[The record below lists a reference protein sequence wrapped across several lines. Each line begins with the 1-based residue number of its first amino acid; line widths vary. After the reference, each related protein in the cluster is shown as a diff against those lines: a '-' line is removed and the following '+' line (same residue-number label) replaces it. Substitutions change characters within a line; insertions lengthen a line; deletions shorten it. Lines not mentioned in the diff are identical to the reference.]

1 MMRVLVAAASL
12 AAASCAL
19 VRTTPDDASEGG
31 APSDSV
37 GAGGTLLGGQGLGG
51 APFGGAGG
59 AGGVRVEPSLPPC
72 FPQGVDDFSS
82 PATSA
87 AAWSV
92 LNATFVA
99 DRALLGVLPDEL
111 AMLEVDGTLD
121 GACFIS
127 FTVEPLP
134 DGDDAIDV
142 YLLVSPMSTNE
153 TFDDL
158 DVNVTPDAVKL
169 YVRPGGSIRSV
180 ARTGNRFLLVVDG
193 TTVRLYQTTVDGSA
207 WAFADTLETPFPL
220 ADSKLRFTHYEAT
233 PAFFVDEVS
242 VLPPELAQLPAPEQR

>member
-1 MMRVLVAAASL
+1 MIAAASL

-19 VRTTPDDASEGG
+19 VRTTPDDASAGG

-37 GAGGTLLGGQGLGG
+37 GAGGALLGGQGLGG
-51 APFGGAGG
+51 APLGGAGGG
-59 AGGVRVEPSLPPC
+59 AGGVAVEPSLPPC

-82 PATSA
+82 PATSE

-92 LNATFVA
+92 LNVTFVA

-111 AMLEVDGTLD
+111 AALAVEGTLD

-134 DGDDAIDV
+134 DGDDAIDA
-142 YLLVSPMSTNE
+142 YLQVSPTFTNE

-158 DVNVTPDAVKL
+158 DVNVTPDPVKL
-169 YVRPGGSIRSV
+169 FVRPGGSIRPV
-180 ARTGNRFLLVVDG
+180 ARTGNRFLLIVDG

-220 ADSKLRFTHYEAT
+220 AESKLWFTHYEAT
-233 PAFFVDEVS
+233 PAFFLDEVS